1 MKHSFFIWLSC
12 LCLVPMF
19 VFAQNPESFLKT
31 NGTVWLNPVEDNE
44 YQEATSQAESVYAE
58 ANNVLNARER
68 AIV

>member
-1 MKHSFFIWLSC
+1 
-12 LCLVPMF
+12 MF